1 MRSDRWGQMLLR
13 RNVRRIWP
21 LLSRCLRSLRQ
32 VREPVFLSHILA
44 DGVTYGHADDLTHFL
59 AHSLRLWWRLRTDH
73 HCCPPPRRRSPIA
86 RLRTFTITITMVIA
100 MCVCARL
107 FKPFYAPSI
116 EGSCTY

>member
-1 MRSDRWGQMLLR
+1 MHRGQLLLR
-13 RNVRRIWP
+13 RAVRRQWR
-21 LLSRCLRSLRQ
+21 LLSRCLRTLRQ
-32 VREPVFLSHILA
+32 VRESVFLSHFLA
-44 DGVTYGHADDLTHFL
+44 YGGTYGHADYLTHFL
-59 AHSLRLWWRLRTDH
+59 AHTLRLRWRLRTDH
-73 HCCPPPRRRSPIA
+73 HCCPPPRHRPPIA